1 MPAHDGK
8 PLRDEPSA
16 EAVRLWIDTHV
27 HLHDDHDAAAF
38 LDVAATRFA
47 AAGTRVGVLCLT
59 EVLGT
64 DGFERLAQAENVSAW
79 TIERLDPFT
88 LRAQRDDGMTIG
100 VIAGRQIRCD
110 NGLEV
115 VSLGRPVDLPDGR
128 PLDEAVDAARASGG
142 LAVLVYGVGKWSGAR
157 GRLIQQLIEDGPSDV
172 VFGDNSGRVGV
183 GEQKLLKRA
192 RALGQTVLVGSDPL
206 RTATG
211 VKRVACWGVVLEVP
225 GGDDWSAG
233 WGDRVVEAL
242 RQAGPTPTTFGSR
255 VGLLAG
261 IAQQIGVRLS

>member
-1 MPAHDGK
+1 MAAHDGK
-8 PLRDEPSA
+8 PLRDAPSA

-27 HLHDDHDAAAF
+27 HLHDGHDVAEF
-38 LDVAATRFA
+38 LDGAATHFA
-47 AAGTRVGVLCLT
+47 AAGARVGVLCLT
-59 EVLGT
+59 EVLGIN
-64 DGFERLAQAENVSAW
+64 GFDRVAQAGGAGGWIVE
-79 TIERLDPFT
+79 TIDPFT
-88 LRAQRDDGMTIG
+88 LRAQRGDGMTIG

-115 VSLGRPVDLPDGR
+115 VSLGRTVDLPDGR

-157 GRLIQQLIEDGPSDV
+157 GRLIQQLIEDGPSDLA
-172 VFGDNSGRVGV
+172 FGDNSGRVGV
-183 GEQKLLKRA
+183 GVQKLLRRA
-192 RALGQTVLVGSDPL
+192 RALGRTVLVGSDPL

-225 GGDDWSAG
+225 GGDDWNAG

-255 VGLLAG
+255 VGLVAG